1 MQASQ
6 CISLQS
12 LEECR
17 PFTAPK
23 YSTTWFR
30 TMSSNLVS
38 SRDTRYI
45 YIGFCHGT
53 GKMLLEAL
61 DQHLYNYGNLSSWK
75 GKEGPLNK
83 SFCWIFFLPVFFLVR
98 WILLSVPENV
108 RSTKDRRSVPRKKIH
123 PLKERLEMFC
133 FDRYELCYTCQSGK
147 LGWPKRRYIGTH
159 VKLSSLHT
167 ERHIFQIRVIAL
179 SYKQQVNYSLN
190 LLLPEIVF
198 CHVSKWPDFIEK
210 AFDCSVQV
218 RNHVKARMHRTI
230 INIYKT

>member
-1 MQASQ
+1 
-6 CISLQS
+6 
-12 LEECR
+12 
-17 PFTAPK
+17 
-23 YSTTWFR
+23 
-30 TMSSNLVS
+30 MSSNLVS
-38 SRDTRYI
+38 SWDTRYI

-75 GKEGPLNK
+75 GKEGPPNK
-83 SFCWIFFLPVFFLVR
+83 SFCCWIFFYLFLFSS
-98 WILLSVPENV
+98 SVESWF
-108 RSTKDRRSVPRKKIH
+108 RCLKTCDRRSVPRKKMH
-123 PLKERLEMFC
+123 LLKERIEMFC

-179 SYKQQVNYSLN
+179 SYKQRVNHSLN
-190 LLLPEIVF
+190 LLLPEVVF

-210 AFDCSVQV
+210 AFDCLVQLK
-218 RNHVKARMHRTI
+218 NHVKARMHRTI
-230 INIYKT
+230 INI